1 MNMYLLLAFTK
12 SIGIIAGIFTAASL
26 IPPLVKLI
34 RQKKPE
40 QVPVGMLAVL
50 LVGLSLWIYYGIL
63 KEDWPL
69 IVTNCFSLMQNVTML
84 IFRYKY
90 KNNT

>member
-1 MNMYLLLAFTK
+1 MYVLLAFAK

-34 RQKKPE
+34 KEKKPQ

-50 LVGLSLWIYYGIL
+50 VIGLSLWIYYGIL

-69 IVTNCFSLMQNVTML
+69 IVTNSFSLAQNITML
-84 IFRYKY
+84 ILRHKY